1 MAFWRRGERIARAAD
16 AWVARLQFNA
26 TDADRKEFEAWRS
39 ADPRHEA
46 AFKRSQGLWA
56 ATGSATRTSYAP
68 SFVLASPARTVTG
81 SRLAIASI
89 VAVIAAGSGALLIEH
104 ARPDTIGREA
114 QVASGAAPR
123 TVRLADGSAVELGPD
138 SEVATHFDGA
148 TRGIVLVNGT
158 ARFRVAHDAAHPFVV
173 TAGDRTVT
181 ARGTVFDVALRPE
194 GLVVTMVEGVVD
206 VGRKQGSGPHL
217 SAPIRLRRGD
227 RLVSARGHDMVTAV
241 IQPPTSRNYPSTPI
255 ADVLRDAEGTA
266 TKPIRLQ
273 DATMGSIPIEGRFDL
288 SNTRTLAQ
296 QLAAA
301 LSLDVREERSAFIL
315 SRPRPIK

>member
-1 MAFWRRGERIARAAD
+1 MAFWRRGERIARTAD
-16 AWVARLQFNA
+16 AWVARLQGNA
-26 TDADRKEFEAWRS
+26 TDADRLEFEAWRS

-46 AFKRSQGLWA
+46 AFQRSRAVWT
-56 ATGSATRTSYAP
+56 ATGSATRTRNAP
-68 SFVLASPARTVTG
+68 SSVLATPTRTVTG
-81 SRLAIASI
+81 PRLAIASI

-114 QVASGAAPR
+114 QVESGAAPR
-123 TVRLADGSAVELGPD
+123 NVRLADGSAVELGPD

-148 TRGIVLVNGT
+148 TRGIVLVNGA

-181 ARGTVFDVALRPE
+181 ARGTVFEVALRPE

-206 VGRKQGSGPHL
+206 VGHKQGSGPHL
-217 SAPIRLRRGD
+217 PAPIRLRRGD
-227 RLVSARGHDMVTAV
+227 RLVSARGLDTVTAV
-241 IQPPTSRNYPSTPI
+241 VQPPASRDYPSTPI
-255 ADVLRDAEGTA
+255 ADVLRDAEGAA

-273 DATMGSIPIEGRFDL
+273 DATMGGIPVQGRFDL
-288 SNTRTLAQ
+288 SNTRALAQ

-301 LSLDVREERSAFIL
+301 LGLDVREERSAFVL
-315 SRPRPIK
+315 SRPQPVK